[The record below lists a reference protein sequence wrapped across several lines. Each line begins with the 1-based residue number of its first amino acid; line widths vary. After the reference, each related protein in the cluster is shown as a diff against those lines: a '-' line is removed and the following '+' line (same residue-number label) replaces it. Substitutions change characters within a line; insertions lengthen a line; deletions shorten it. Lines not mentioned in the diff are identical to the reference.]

1 MQADGAA
8 AKPLPALGPA
18 GTDEYDAVVVGS
30 GPNGLTAACLLAER
44 LESVLLIEGKPT
56 LGGGTRTEELT
67 LPGFR
72 HDVCSAIHPMA
83 RISPVFQR
91 LVLEGAGLEWI
102 EPPVAAAHPLDDG
115 TASYLVRD
123 LEETASGLGADGPAY
138 RKLLAPLVRN
148 WPKLEKDLLAPVSPL
163 PSSPLGMARFGLS
176 AVRSAASLVRRHF
189 RTEPARALFAGM
201 AAHSIVPLDQPGT
214 AAIGLVLSAV
224 GHRVGWPLPRGG
236 SSEITRTLA
245 ERFREFGGEVRT
257 DWWLTT
263 HDALPPARAV
273 FYDVTPRQLMSLN
286 PELPNAYAEKLRR
299 FRPGPGVF
307 KIDYALSEPIP
318 WTAEPC
324 RRAGTVHVGGTFDE
338 VALSER
344 EAWEGKHSERPFV
357 LVAQQSLFDPTRA
370 PEGHHTGW
378 VYCHVPHGS
387 SVDMTAAIEAQIE
400 RFAPGFRDVVLH
412 RATRSAVEMERYN
425 PNYIGGDITGGA
437 NTLRQVI
444 ARPTLGLSPYATPDP
459 RVYLCSASTPPGG
472 GVHGMCGYHA
482 AEAALRRGLHRSA

>member
-91 LVLEGAGLEWI
+91 LDLEGAGLEWI

-163 PSSPLGMARFGLS
+163 PSSPFGMARFGLS

-236 SSEITRTLA
+236 SSEITRALA

-263 HDALPPARAV
+263 HDALPCV
-273 FYDVTPRQLMSLN
+273 
-286 PELPNAYAEKLRR
+286 LRR
-299 FRPGPGVF
+299 DTAP
-307 KIDYALSEPIP
+307 AHESESRA
-318 WTAEPC
+318 T
-324 RRAGTVHVGGTFDE
+324 RRVH
-338 VALSER
+338 R
-344 EAWEGKHSERPFV
+344 EAAPLPPGAWRLQDRLCAERTDPLDGRALPSSGHRPRRWDVRRGSAFRARGVWEGKHSERPFV